1 MKKGSLI
8 VAALVIFVIVF
19 TMLFS
24 LQRLIDMRVSGLAPL
39 EKEKAVYDAP
49 SSR

>member
-39 EKEKAVYDAP
+39 EKEKTVYDAS